1 MQNDLTKQQLLMIKS
16 IFSILVLTLVVSCG
30 IQYTAPLTPISL
42 TSDRRAAIQTYL
54 KETFEKDSLV
64 YKDIAWG
71 PSKTMK
77 PSSYIQLDSLYAI
90 KYKMERKGKRDTEL
104 EGNIQIQR
112 QIALND
118 STPILYLEDHLFSVT
133 KNGQMTIYSAVLE
146 TNKDHEILNSEIN
159 ASNNLDP
166 KNLEEFKIFTFEE
179 SFLHPGYAPAVIE
192 REFYERYKTKM
203 AEFNGDSKDD
213 FLNHTLEVM
222 RNTRTAGS
230 LDPTAVLKQII
241 VNDAKKNLTNSPIGQ
256 AFESM
261 EELITE
267 VDGKTKIMG
276 YQVVYSFKKIDN
288 GLSTTFRYVYQ
299 VDTYYQVTL
308 KSLL

>member
-1 MQNDLTKQQLLMIKS
+1 MIKS
-16 IFSILVLTLVVSCG
+16 IFSILILTLIASCG
-30 IQYTAPLTPISL
+30 IQYTAPPTPISL
-42 TSDRRAAIQTYL
+42 TSDRRAAIQTSL
-54 KETFEKDSLV
+54 KETFEKDSLI

-71 PSKTMK
+71 QSKTMK

-90 KYKMERKGKRDTEL
+90 KYKMEREGKRDTAL
-104 EGNIQIQR
+104 EETIKIQR

-133 KNGQMTIYSAVLE
+133 KNGELTIYSAILE
-146 TNKDHEILNSEIN
+146 TNKDHKILNSEIN

-203 AEFNGDSKDD
+203 AEFKGDSKDV
-213 FLNHTLEVM
+213 FLNHTLEVLKNA
-222 RNTRTAGS
+222 RIAGS

-241 VNDAKKNLTNSPIGQ
+241 ANDAKKNLTNSPIGQ
-256 AFESM
+256 TFESM
-261 EELITE
+261 EELIAD

-276 YQVVYSFKKIDN
+276 YQVVYSFKKINN
-288 GLSTTFRYVYQ
+288 GLSTTLRYVYQ
-299 VDTYYQVTL
+299 IDTYYRVTL

>member
-1 MQNDLTKQQLLMIKS
+1 
-16 IFSILVLTLVVSCG
+16 
-30 IQYTAPLTPISL
+30 SL

-90 KYKMERKGKRDTEL
+90 KYKMEREGKRDTEL

-222 RNTRTAGS
+222 RNARTAGS

-256 AFESM
+256 TFESM